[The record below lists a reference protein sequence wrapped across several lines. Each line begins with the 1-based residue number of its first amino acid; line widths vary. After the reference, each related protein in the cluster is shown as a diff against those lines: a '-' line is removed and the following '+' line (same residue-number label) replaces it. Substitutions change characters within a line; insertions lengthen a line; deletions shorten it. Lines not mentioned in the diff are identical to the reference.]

1 MLQLQPCQAGSH
13 TGEST
18 CVQRCLLLVQQ
29 IMAQHEGIQKLGQA
43 NFKSTRTCRH
53 QHHRTEHAKLSK
65 PVLDISP
72 FKSATGTGNVTKMH
86 VLHYHVALSNRRR
99 G

>member
-1 MLQLQPCQAGSH
+1 MKAYKSLA
-13 TGEST
+13 T
-18 CVQRCLLLVQQ
+18 
-29 IMAQHEGIQKLGQA
+29 A
-43 NFKSTRTCRH
+43 NFKSTHTCIH

-65 PVLDISP
+65 PVLDMSP
-72 FKSATGTGNVTKMH
+72 FKSATGTGKLTKMH